1 MQGSV
6 TLTINPDG
14 TVAVA
19 YENGGTVARRET
31 TLAAVA
37 ELFYRAVQ
45 DSAEEEKWFSSPV
58 LPPGTVAYR
67 ESQRGD
73 RVWLALEW
81 GPAVLPFTYFN
92 TVYQAVPYPRLVFD
106 FGLRRHYEG
115 FTVSAVY
122 LAAVA
127 GAGPL
132 RPGTRLYRY
141 PYSHVAQDTRMCLG
155 TAPLPLV
162 RELADLAVLPRL
174 ILTTPNEDHHY
185 GSWAN
190 LSGKPLR
197 ELLQEVDGL
206 EAFPGEWLA
215 PMDVTLGEWLNRRYV

>member
-6 TLTINPDG
+6 TLTIKPDG

-19 YENGGTVARRET
+19 YESGGIVARRET

-45 DSAEEEKWFSSPV
+45 DSAREEKWFSSPV

-73 RVWLALEW
+73 RVRLALEW
-81 GPAVLPFTYFN
+81 GPEVLPFTFYD

-106 FGLRRHYEG
+106 FGLRRHHDG

-127 GAGPL
+127 DVGPL

-141 PYSHVAQDTRMCLG
+141 PYSHVAEDTRMCLG
-155 TAPLPLV
+155 TAPLPPV
-162 RELADLAVLPRL
+162 RKLADLAVLPRL

-185 GSWAN
+185 GNWVN

-197 ELLQEVDGL
+197 ELLREVDGL
-206 EAFPGEWLA
+206 EAFPAGWLVPLGA
-215 PMDVTLGEWLNRRYV
+215 TLEEWLNRNCF